1 MPFVTRLVLTSGD
14 RGALDGVVEEVKR
27 SAERKGLDLRGPHT
41 DPPERYSVPLYK
53 RSPPDDA
60 RRYSPWSYTVYE
72 RTLEFTGHDGTVRS
86 LLATVVP
93 RGVRRTVEVSQVR
106 SAGGG

>member
-1 MPFVTRLVLTSGD
+1 MPFVTRLVLASGD
-14 RGALDGVVEEVKR
+14 RRALDDVVEDLKV

-41 DPPERYSVPLYK
+41 DPPEQYSVPLFK
-53 RSPPDDA
+53 RSPPDDG

-72 RTLEFTGHDGTVRS
+72 RTLEFTGHDETVRS
-86 LLATVVP
+86 LLATGVP

-106 SAGGG
+106 SAGRG